1 MAEGDLAD
9 LRVLIVEDHADS
21 AEMLSQLL
29 QHHGADTRA
38 TATAE
43 PALEFVRT
51 FRPHAVLLD
60 LHLSGAHDGHWL
72 LDRIRAL
79 QGPLGTIPVIATTG
93 ERALPTAEVQAFSAV
108 LVKPLDLDR
117 LTSTLHAL
125 TAEIRRNS

>member
-1 MAEGDLAD
+1 MPEGDLAG

-21 AEMLSQLL
+21 AEMLRQLL
-29 QHHGADTRA
+29 QHLGADTRA
-38 TATAE
+38 VATAE

-60 LHLSGAHDGHWL
+60 LHIPGAHDGRWL

-93 ERALPTAEVQAFSAV
+93 ERALPTAEVQAFSGV
-108 LVKPLDLDR
+108 LAKPLDLDH
-117 LTSTLHAL
+117 LTNLLQTLA
-125 TAEIRRNS
+125 ADRPRNH